1 MRNIAHLKFFYILSL
16 ECLYTM
22 CVPDTC
28 KGQKWML
35 TSLEHTLELE
45 LWMFMKHH
53 IDPGAELRL
62 RICKSSECS

>member
-1 MRNIAHLKFFYILSL
+1 
-16 ECLYTM
+16 M
-22 CVPDTC
+22 CVPDTRE
-28 KGQKWML
+28 GQKRML

-53 IDPGAELRL
+53 IDPGAELIL